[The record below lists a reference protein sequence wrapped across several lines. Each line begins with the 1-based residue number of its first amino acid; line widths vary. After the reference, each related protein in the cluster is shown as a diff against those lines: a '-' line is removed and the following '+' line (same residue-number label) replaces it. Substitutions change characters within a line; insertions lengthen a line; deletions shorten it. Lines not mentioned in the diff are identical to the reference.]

1 MWRDGVDEDFDVIN
15 QIDGAVYCNIPID
28 AKAAFLVHYMT
39 KFPLQ
44 REQIM
49 EKYLSQVYHLLSRL
63 SKPVMPCH
71 IQMICTSMESKK
83 T

>member
-1 MWRDGVDEDFDVIN
+1 MWRDGVDEDFHVIN
-15 QIDGAVYCNIPID
+15 QIDGPVYCNIPID
-28 AKAAFLVHYMT
+28 TKAAFLVHCMT

-49 EKYLSQVYHLLSRL
+49 EKYLSQVYHLLSPL

-71 IQMICTSMESKK
+71 IQMIIHSIGHLGT
-83 T
+83 